1 VDFPRET
8 QNVIEQHI
16 ITEIFVLQQNQIRVR
31 SVAERRLEKI
41 VEILNEIK
49 GVINFEQIVLQ
60 MNEQTDAEA
69 DHEINSNRQNV
80 IPQSQIYMRR
90 QTNREQ
96 SLKPLQNPP
105 FMRHVQFFDVVEQR
119 TVFFFEDFVENV

>member
-80 IPQSQIYMRR
+80 IPQSQIDVRR

-105 FMRHVQFFDVVEQR
+105 FMRHVQFFDVVE
-119 TVFFFEDFVENV
+119 